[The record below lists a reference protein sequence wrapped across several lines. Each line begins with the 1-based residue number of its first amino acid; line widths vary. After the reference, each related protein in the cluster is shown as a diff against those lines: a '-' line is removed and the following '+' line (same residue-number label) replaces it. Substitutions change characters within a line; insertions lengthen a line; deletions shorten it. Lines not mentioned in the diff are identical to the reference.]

1 MKGLP
6 TYPSLAACS
15 GATGIPLAALKKAKK
30 AGCDAFTTNGRVT
43 LAKLL
48 RWVFA
53 EGSEVDLGVDWIK
66 EKAKTATLRDRI
78 RLEEDRRRVIDMG
91 LVREGLST
99 GMAVLFGDLDRIL
112 GNELPPSLRGIDEL
126 AIKRKVSAEL
136 ERVKTTFRQRMEDLA
151 KEGEKEPQEQPTP

>member
-1 MKGLP
+1 
-6 TYPSLAACS
+6 
-15 GATGIPLAALKKAKK
+15 
-30 AGCDAFTTNGRVT
+30 
-43 LAKLL
+43 
-48 RWVFA
+48 
-53 EGSEVDLGVDWIK
+53 
-66 EKAKTATLRDRI
+66 
-78 RLEEDRRRVIDMG
+78 MG

-126 AIKRKVSAEL
+126 AIKRKVSAER